1 MAKYELDDN
10 DGNLEKLA
18 AQLEKIQGS
27 DIELVDNSDTSDQ
40 RQQIKVASSPQQV
53 MPIVFAGVV
62 GVIILVALALF
73 LWSRNQSNAT
83 SVIVPNVVGQQ
94 LPEARKAMD
103 DVRLKLTL
111 LYDSSSTLPSGTVIS
126 TNPAAAT
133 RMPVGSSVSITVAG
147 SAPAML
153 VTTTTITPPTGGKP
167 GSAGSTTSSATSSN
181 SSTTTTTTTVAMRTI
196 PDLTNLTED
205 AARQILGSLGLRV
218 TVARGENK
226 KLPNNVVLAT
236 NPVAGVEVCPGSDVE
251 ITVNFPATSTSTVT
265 PPVPTPTKVV
275 LKDYVGKSG
284 AIVMEELKANGFK
297 VEVRIV
303 STNITASG
311 NVISTDPP
319 AGKLVSPGDKI
330 TVTVAK

>member
-1 MAKYELDDN
+1 
-10 DGNLEKLA
+10 
-18 AQLEKIQGS
+18 
-27 DIELVDNSDTSDQ
+27 
-40 RQQIKVASSPQQV
+40 
-53 MPIVFAGVV
+53 
-62 GVIILVALALF
+62 
-73 LWSRNQSNAT
+73 
-83 SVIVPNVVGQQ
+83 
-94 LPEARKAMD
+94 
-103 DVRLKLTL
+103 
-111 LYDSSSTLPSGTVIS
+111 
-126 TNPAAAT
+126 
-133 RMPVGSSVSITVAG
+133 
-147 SAPAML
+147 
-153 VTTTTITPPTGGKP
+153 
-167 GSAGSTTSSATSSN
+167 
-181 SSTTTTTTTVAMRTI
+181 MRTI

-236 NPVAGVEVCPGSDVE
+236 NPVAGAEVRPGSDVE
-251 ITVNFPATSTSTVT
+251 ITINFPATSTSTVT

-284 AIVMEELKANGFK
+284 AIVMEELKANGYK